1 MRLRKALF
9 LSLGIKCAVLLFIL
23 CLVRTHI
30 VVHAFDNILFDF
42 NSSLPEMRS
51 ALARGVNVD
60 MRNEEGMTPLMIAAR
75 RGDLERARF
84 LVRSGAD
91 INARSLTWNNMT
103 PLQFAVLYGANLN
116 SMAIAKFLI
125 DSGADVQVQDSNG
138 DTVLHNSLQI
148 ITAYKQRMDMVSF
161 LIKHGALVNAQN
173 KKGNTMLHDAVE
185 IRDQDWIELFRKD
198 FFLLIDENVKNN
210 KGFTAYEYALDFLF
224 TDLARKFNDTP
235 IIVGMRATEPIDTF
249 SAVGLTP
256 LMYAVL
262 ANNKGLV
269 EELVNVRG
277 ARVNLR
283 SQDNL
288 QYPPLQLAMLQQNIP
303 MVELLLKNNADISVQ
318 NASGQNSMEFI
329 EWVTSSNDRKKM
341 LDLFMQAGANIN
353 MQGRDGNTLLHRVV
367 MRNDLEFGNYM
378 IKTYGKL
385 INAGIKNNDYNTP
398 LNLANQANNR
408 PMIDL
413 LNRLNRS
420 SK

>member
-224 TDLARKFNDTP
+224 TDLARKFNEKP
-235 IIVGMRATEPIDTF
+235 AIVGMRATEPIDTF

-262 ANNKGLV
+262 AHNKDLV
-269 EELVNVRG
+269 QELINVRG

-288 QYPPLQLAMLQQNIP
+288 QYPPLQLAMLQQNVP
-303 MVELLLKNNADISVQ
+303 MVELLLKSNADISVQ

-329 EWVTSSNDRKKM
+329 EWVTNSSDRKKI
-341 LDLFMQAGANIN
+341 LNLFMQTGANIN

-413 LNRLNRS
+413 INRLNRS